1 MFFFAF
7 FVSLFTNQ
15 QRQGDDSTKEW
26 YMGDGGLLDNGGLPD
41 AIRRGAECTVA
52 LGTEKSWIC
61 LLVGT
66 DFFGVKNWQV
76 FLLKKTRFFLVV
88 KKPSFFFD

>member
-1 MFFFAF
+1 MRKTCEILLGIKNFTLLFLFFFAF

-52 LGTEKSWIC
+52 LGTEKS
-61 LLVGT
+61 
-66 DFFGVKNWQV
+66 
-76 FLLKKTRFFLVV
+76 
-88 KKPSFFFD
+88 

>member
-1 MFFFAF
+1 MIRMILKNNKNEKTCEKHVRFFLELKTSPCFFLFFFAF

-52 LGTEKSWIC
+52 LGTEKS
-61 LLVGT
+61 
-66 DFFGVKNWQV
+66 
-76 FLLKKTRFFLVV
+76 
-88 KKPSFFFD
+88 